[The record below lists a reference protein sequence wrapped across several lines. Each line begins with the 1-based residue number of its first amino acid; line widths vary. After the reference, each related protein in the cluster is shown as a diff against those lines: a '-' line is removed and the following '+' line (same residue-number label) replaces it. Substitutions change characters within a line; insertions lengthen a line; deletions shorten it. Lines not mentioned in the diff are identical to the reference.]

1 MQRFL
6 KGLAI
11 FFGLSGVGVIS
22 AFAVVALLLRQEEV
36 RVPDLTGRDIVNT
49 IEVLSE
55 YDLRLKVEQRL
66 PHVTLP
72 KGRVISQ
79 KPPPG
84 SGIKKGRPVRVVV
97 SLGPSET
104 QAPAVAGVHY
114 RKAVVLVRQAGYFP
128 GMVSRVPS
136 KSVKRDVVM
145 AQDPPAATPLKK
157 GQKIN
162 LLVSAGKKAS
172 TYAMPR
178 LIGRTGAEAVSII
191 DRMGLE
197 RRLIYRTAKS
207 KMLTTERI
215 VISQKPL
222 PGYPVAA
229 HESVELV
236 VSK

>member
-6 KGLAI
+6 KGMAI
-11 FFGLSGVGVIS
+11 FLGLSGVGVIS

-36 RVPDLTGRDIVNT
+36 RVPDLTGQDIVNT
-49 IEVLSE
+49 VEVLSE

-104 QAPAVAGVHY
+104 QAPSVAGMHY
-114 RKAVVLVRQAGYFP
+114 RRAAVLIRQAGYFP

-136 KSVKRDVVM
+136 RNVKRDVVM

-157 GQKIN
+157 GRKIN
-162 LLVSAGKKAS
+162 LLVSASKKNP

-178 LIGRTGAEAVSII
+178 LIGKKGAEAVSII

-197 RRLIYRTAKS
+197 RRLIYRTAKN

-215 VISQKPL
+215 VIRQKPL
-222 PGYPVAA
+222 PGHPVAA